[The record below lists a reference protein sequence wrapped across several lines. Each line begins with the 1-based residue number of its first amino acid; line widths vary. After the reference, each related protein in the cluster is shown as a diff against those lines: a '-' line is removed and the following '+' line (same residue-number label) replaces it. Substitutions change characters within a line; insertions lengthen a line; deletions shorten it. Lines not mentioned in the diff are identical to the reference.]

1 MSFTTFHRFRG
12 LNSLAKSGTSVY
24 MNRDLLRWIDGKV
37 KECVYRNRSHAIE
50 YAVVQFMERERPKRR
65 DY

>member
-1 MSFTTFHRFRG
+1 
-12 LNSLAKSGTSVY
+12 LAKSGTSIY

-37 KECVYRNRSHAIE
+37 GERVYRNRSHAIE
-50 YAVVQFMERERPKRR
+50 YAVVQLMERDRPKRR

>member
-1 MSFTTFHRFRG
+1 
-12 LNSLAKSGTSVY
+12 LAKSGTSIY

-50 YAVVQFMERERPKRR
+50 YAVVQLMERERPKRR

>member
-1 MSFTTFHRFRG
+1 M
-12 LNSLAKSGTSVY
+12 AKSGTSVY
-24 MNRDLLRWIDGKV
+24 MNRDILRWIDGKV

-50 YAVVQFMERERPKRR
+50 YAVMQLKEREPPKRR